1 MQVEVRSQA
10 SPETAAKPHFVE
22 RLPGLLVVLVLATAA
37 VPLGRLVPVV
47 GGPVFGLVLGVV
59 VGSVVP
65 VLRGEW
71 ARPGYEF
78 ASKFLL
84 QVSIVVLG
92 TGLSL
97 QQVAK
102 VGVGSLPV
110 MLGTLAIA
118 LGGAWV
124 FGRLLGVRG
133 DTQILIGVGTAIC
146 GASAIAATTA
156 AIEAKKSSV
165 AYALATIFTFNVV
178 AVLAF
183 PPLGHLMG
191 LGPEAF
197 GLWAGTAVNDTSS
210 VVAAGYA
217 FSQEAGDHALVV
229 KLTRSLML
237 VPIVIGLVILK
248 SRRDARRVEGG
259 EGVVAPETASGF
271 AAAGAAGAGA
281 GATTSATR
289 AEASEVA
296 VRRKLP
302 WRRMLP
308 LFLVGFLVAAG
319 LRTVG
324 LVPDERQADLA
335 LVGTFLITSAL
346 VAIGLSL
353 RVGELRKAGIR
364 PLLLGAILW
373 VCVSLGSLGLQLA
386 TGTL

>member
-1 MQVEVRSQA
+1 VQIEVRSPAA
-10 SPETAAKPHFVE
+10 SQTAPKPHFVE
-22 RLPGLLVVLVLATAA
+22 RLPGLLVVLVLAVAA

-59 VGSVVP
+59 VGSLVP

-71 ARPGYEF
+71 SRPGYEF

-118 LGGAWV
+118 LGGAWL

-248 SRRDARRVEGG
+248 SRRDA
-259 EGVVAPETASGF
+259 S
-271 AAAGAAGAGA
+271 
-281 GATTSATR
+281 S
-289 AEASEVA
+289 EASS

-319 LRTVG
+319 LRTAG

-353 RVGELRKAGIR
+353 RVGELRKAGPR
-364 PLLLGAILW
+364 PLVLGAILW
-373 VCVSLGSLGLQLA
+373 VCVSLGSLGLQLV

>member
-10 SPETAAKPHFVE
+10 SPEAAAKPHFVE
-22 RLPGLLVVLVLATAA
+22 RLPGLLVVLVLAMAA

-47 GGPVFGLVLGVV
+47 GGPVFGLVLGVL
-59 VGSVVP
+59 VGAVVP

-97 QQVAK
+97 QQVAH

-118 LGGAWV
+118 LGGAWL

-133 DTQILIGVGTAIC
+133 DTQTLIGVGTAIC

-237 VPIVIGLVILK
+237 VPIVLGLVILK
-248 SRRDARRVEGG
+248 SRRDNRNNTDSSRQ
-259 EGVVAPETASGF
+259 
-271 AAAGAAGAGA
+271 
-281 GATTSATR
+281 
-289 AEASEVA
+289 
-296 VRRKLP
+296 KLP

-319 LRTVG
+319 LRTAG
-324 LVPDERQADLA
+324 LVPDERQSDLA

-346 VAIGLSL
+346 VGIGLSL
-353 RVGELRKAGIR
+353 RVGELRKAGWR
-364 PLLLGAILW
+364 PLGLGAILW

>member
-1 MQVEVRSQA
+1 MQIEVRSPA
-10 SPETAAKPHFVE
+10 SSSTAAKPHFVE

-47 GGPVFGLVLGVV
+47 GGPVFGLVLGVL
-59 VGSVVP
+59 VGTVVP
-65 VLRGEW
+65 ALRGEW
-71 ARPGYEF
+71 SRPGYEF

-102 VGVGSLPV
+102 VGAGSLPV

-118 LGGAWV
+118 LGGAWL

-133 DTQILIGVGTAIC
+133 DTQILIGVGTGIC

-183 PPLGHLMG
+183 PPLGHLMD

-217 FSQEAGDHALVV
+217 YSQQAGDHALVV

-237 VPIVIGLVILK
+237 VPIVLGLVILK
-248 SRRDARRVEGG
+248 SRRDAK
-259 EGVVAPETASGF
+259 TA
-271 AAAGAAGAGA
+271 
-281 GATTSATR
+281 TD
-289 AEASEVA
+289 

-319 LRTVG
+319 LRTAG
-324 LVPDERQADLA
+324 LVPDERQHDLA

-353 RVGELRKAGIR
+353 RVGELRKAGLR